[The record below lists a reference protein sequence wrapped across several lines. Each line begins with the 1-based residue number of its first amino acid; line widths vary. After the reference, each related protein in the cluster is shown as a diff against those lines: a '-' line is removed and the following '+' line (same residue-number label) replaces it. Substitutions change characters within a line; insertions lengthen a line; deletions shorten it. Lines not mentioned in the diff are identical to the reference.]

1 MASATLNPNSFSA
14 HLRSPNVPLRPF
26 FTPPTNEP
34 TLPFP
39 GYDFL
44 RLDTITARLKRQFD
58 DPNPTG
64 IPARQRVLSM
74 PIEDFMFVKN
84 LISVIETSRRGT
96 APSDAEDTETENR
109 GFIKINY
116 EILLL
121 LISRL
126 KKFPARVQLEEFYR
140 IISVIE
146 DFGNIETCLIKQYA
160 NVAGRD
166 TLFKLLYA
174 LDKAFEKWI
183 YNLLDHTKSVG
194 TSKWNQY
201 FVEYRNELR
210 QDLLQFTINAEHVNI
225 CFAIQPSIVNKT
237 TASQSS
243 SAFGRR
249 SRDFYVNV
257 RNNFILVADYVGMY
271 LPVDTH
277 LFMQY
282 LQNCGDY
289 LCTYHKTISSLAD
302 LAEALGDI
310 GVTAFES
317 FTKTQSKV
325 FLDLLRSYCALK
337 LEASS
342 NNIVQ
347 GMVAVT
353 RGYKLYL
360 DIPETNRRIH
370 QVAQRMVANQ
380 ERIARNKKLSAEKRK
395 EAEKYKSVLFTAVNY
410 VKQLPTIIE
419 EAEAEE
425 AEEFHNQS
433 GGMFGDDSHV
443 RGDATFTGVRAG
455 PSLKIQH
462 QMQSHTQKDMIS
474 LAKDKPEYAALIVGA
489 LIYSASLNRNP
500 LSLIRSTLN
509 AKYFS
514 KNPLALQQFIKTNKK
529 TKPPVEYPV
538 NEILMSFID
547 VCGYKL
553 AYNIGTAAPKFIKK
567 HGIKIAPYA
576 LPGLLYAKMMEDL
589 LDMKKTMQDGLDD
602 VTGFKKYREEKEAE
616 QAAEAAREAK
626 EEQQQTIAEEE
637 HANATKS
644 SKK

>member
-1 MASATLNPNSFSA
+1 MASATLNPHSFTA
-14 HLRSPNVPLRPF
+14 YVRDPNVPLRPF
-26 FTPPTNEP
+26 FTAPTNEP

-39 GYDFL
+39 GYDFP
-44 RLDTITARLKRQFD
+44 RLDIITGRLKRQFD
-58 DPNPTG
+58 DPNPNG

-84 LISVIETSRRGT
+84 LVLIIETSRRST
-96 APSDAEDTETENR
+96 APSGVEDSETENR

-126 KKFPARVQLEEFYR
+126 KKFPPRVQLEEFYR

-146 DFGNIETCLIKQYA
+146 DFGNIETCLMKQYA

-210 QDLLQFTINAEHVNI
+210 QDLLQFTTNAEHVNI

-249 SRDFYVNV
+249 SRDFYMNV

-282 LQNCGDY
+282 IQNCGDY

-302 LAEALGDI
+302 LAEALGDV

-347 GMVAVT
+347 GMVALT

-395 EAEKYKSVLFTAVNY
+395 EVEKYKSVLFTAFNY
-410 VKQLPTIIE
+410 FTQLPTIIE

-425 AEEFHNQS
+425 AEAEKAEELHNKS

-514 KNPLALQQFIKTNKK
+514 KNPLALQQFVKTNKK
-529 TKPPVEYPV
+529 TKLPVEYPV

-567 HGIKIAPYA
+567 HGIKIAPFA

-602 VTGFKKYREEKEAE
+602 VTGFKKYREEKEA
-616 QAAEAAREAK
+616 AEVAREAQ
-626 EEQQQTIAEEE
+626 ETAREAAEE
-637 HANATKS
+637 
-644 SKK
+644 KKNFNK